1 LRDHM
6 TKEGRISKESCHQI
20 LNDTLSML
28 KKEPNLLK
36 LKDPVTVVGDIHGQF
51 YDFVKMLDVGGDP
64 ENTKYLFLGDY
75 VDRGSFSVEVVLLV
89 YAIKLNYPKTIFLL
103 RGNHEWR
110 QMTAFFNFRIEV
122 LTKYDEETYS
132 LFMDTFDTLPIGCLV
147 NNKFL
152 AIHGGISP
160 ELKSLDDLNNIKRAK
175 EPPRSGLFCDLLW
188 SDPVED
194 DSGYCESL
202 FKNNEVRGWSYFFG
216 SDAASKFL
224 KKNKLLSIIRA
235 HEAQLEGYK
244 MHKWNSKS
252 GFPVVITIFSAPNY
266 WDVYNNK
273 GAIIKFKGAEI
284 NIQQFNYTPHPYI
297 LPNFMDVFSWSMPFV
312 IEKVS
317 EMLYNILKYEG
328 VDEEEVGKA
337 VESEKVTEKLTE
349 EVKST
354 QKTRVQSLKNKI
366 RSIGKMAILFKT
378 LREEHE
384 NITKLKGLC
393 PGYKIPPGILSGGAG
408 AIEEA
413 VAQFDKAK
421 KMDRLN
427 EGMPEE
433 MQQKAKKDAE

>member
-1 LRDHM
+1 
-6 TKEGRISKESCHQI
+6 
-20 LNDTLSML
+20 ML

-36 LKDPVTVVGDIHGQF
+36 LKDPVTVVGDIHGQY
-51 YDFVKMLDVGGDP
+51 YDFVKMIDVGGDP

-89 YAIKLNYPKTIFLL
+89 YSLKLNYPKTVFLL

-122 LTKYDEETYS
+122 LTKYDEETYN
-132 LFMDTFDTLPIGCLV
+132 LFMDTFDALPIGCIV

-160 ELKSLDDLNNIKRAK
+160 DLKTLEDLNNIKRVK
-175 EPPRSGLFCDLLW
+175 EPPRTGLFWDILW

-194 DSGYCESL
+194 DNGYCESIY
-202 FKNNEVRGWSYFFG
+202 KNNEVRGCSFFFG
-216 SDAASKFL
+216 SEAASKFL
-224 KKNKLLSIIRA
+224 KKNKLLSVIRA

-244 MHKWNSKS
+244 MHKWNAKS

-312 IEKVS
+312 IEKVT
-317 EMLYNILKYEG
+317 EMLYNVLNLKDVQE
-328 VDEEEVGKA
+328 DEPPNDAIKDKLSEEAIASHKA
-337 VESEKVTEKLTE
+337 RISAM
-349 EVKST
+349 
-354 QKTRVQSLKNKI
+354 KNKI
-366 RSIGKMAILFKT
+366 RSIGKMASIFKT
-378 LREEHE
+378 LRQEHE
-384 NITKLKGLC
+384 SITKLKGLC
-393 PGYKIPPGILSGGAG
+393 PGYKIPPGTLTSGAE

-413 VAQFDKAK
+413 IVQSEKAK
-421 KMDRLN
+421 KLDRMN

-433 MQQKAKKDAE
+433 K